1 MDYINILTRLV
12 SRKLSEGKA
21 DEIVFADRPS
31 VSDKWNEVSWS
42 DFAGHVDA
50 LAAALYGEGIEAGQC
65 VAVCSPNRAEALVV
79 DFAAYRLRAVPVSIY
94 STSSPDQIAYVVND
108 SMAAIIFCGGQEQY
122 ANVRRIHSFH
132 SGLKRIVA
140 TDDIVIDS
148 DDNTTVR
155 FSEFLESGRAS
166 FEARRAEIDS
176 VTASASPDDVATLIY
191 TSGTTGEPKG
201 AVLTHHCFDE
211 AIRFHDRRFTG
222 FDPAVDTSLCFLP
235 LSHIF
240 EKAWTCYCMHCGTR
254 VYINRDPKDVAE
266 AVRQVS
272 PTFMCSVPRF
282 WEKAYD
288 AITGRLESAPL
299 AKRLAFRVALS
310 VGRSRNLHYVRLGLP
325 VPRFLEWRYR
335 ICDRNI
341 FRPIRRAMGV
351 DRGKMFPTAG
361 APIGDTVNE
370 FFHAIGVN
378 VLVGY
383 GLSETTATVSC
394 YPAAGYRIGSVG
406 TPLDGIDVRIDPATS
421 EVQVKAPTV
430 MRGYWNKPQETAEA
444 FTADGWFRT
453 GDAGRIDDEGNLWI
467 TDRIKDLIKTSNGK
481 YIAPQALENL
491 LTEDRFI
498 EQAAVIG
505 EGRKFVTALIVPS
518 FDAIRRYASTR
529 RGLRQTDDISDEAL
543 LNLPWVKEYIMKR
556 ISRIQYRLARYEWVK
571 RITLLSKQFS
581 MDSGELTN
589 TLKLRR
595 PVINDHYKKE
605 IDDMYADPSNKR
617 P

>member
-1 MDYINILTRLV
+1 MDYQNILTGLL
-12 SRKLSEGKA
+12 SRKIGEGKS
-21 DEIVFADRPS
+21 DDIVFADRRS
-31 VSDKWNEVSWS
+31 VSDKWTEVSWN
-42 DFAGHVDA
+42 DFAGRVEA
-50 LAAALYGEGIEAGQC
+50 LASALYAKGITAGQS
-65 VAVCSPNRAEALVV
+65 VAVYSPNRAEALVV

-94 STSSPDQIAYVVND
+94 STSSPDQVAYVVND
-108 SMAAIIFCGGQEQY
+108 CRAAILFCGGREQY
-122 ANVRRIHSFH
+122 DNARRLHSLHEGFIC
-132 SGLKRIVA
+132 IVA
-140 TDDIVIDS
+140 MDDVVIDS
-148 DDNTTVR
+148 DDKTTVM
-155 FSEFLESGRAS
+155 FSDFIESGSIALEENRKS
-166 FEARRAEIDS
+166 VEAI
-176 VTASASPDDVATLIY
+176 TAAAVPEDIATLIY

-201 AVLTHHCFDE
+201 AVLTHRCFDE
-211 AIRFHDRRFTG
+211 AIRFHDRRFKG
-222 FDPAVDTSLCFLP
+222 FNPRLDTSLCFLP

-240 EKAWTCYCMHCGTR
+240 EKAWTYYCLHCGTR
-254 VYINRDPKDVAE
+254 VYINRDPKDVAK
-266 AVRQVS
+266 AVSDVS

-288 AITGRLESAPL
+288 AIRVKLEKAPVV
-299 AKRLAFRVALS
+299 KRMAFRAAMS

-325 VPRFLEWRYR
+325 VPRLLEWSYR

-370 FFHAIGVN
+370 FFHAMGVN

-394 YPAAGYRIGSVG
+394 YPSAGYRIGSVG
-406 TPLDGIDVRIDPATS
+406 TALDGIDVRIDPETL

-430 MRGYWNKPQETAEA
+430 MRGYWNKPAETEAA
-444 FTADGWFRT
+444 FTSDGWFRT
-453 GDAGRIDDEGNLWI
+453 GDAGRIDDDGNLWI

-481 YIAPQALENL
+481 YIAPQALESL

-518 FDAIRRYASTR
+518 VDAIRRYARTR
-529 RGLRQTDDISDEAL
+529 RGMRQADTISSEAL

-571 RITLLSKQFS
+571 RITLLSEQFS

-605 IDDMYADPSNKR
+605 IDEMYADPPAK
-617 P
+617 

>member
-1 MDYINILTRLV
+1 MEYKNILTRLLA
-12 SRKLSEGKA
+12 RKTAEGKGDA
-21 DEIVFADRPS
+21 VAFSDRASVTAVWRDFTWREFAE
-31 VSDKWNEVSWS
+31 KT
-42 DFAGHVDA
+42 DA
-50 LAAALYGEGIEAGQC
+50 LASALLARGIAPGQC
-65 VAVCSPNRAEALVV
+65 VAVYSPNRAGALFV

-94 STSSPDQIAYVVND
+94 STSSPDQVAYIVND
-108 SMAAIIFCGGQEQY
+108 SHAALLFCGGQEQY
-122 ANVRRIHSFH
+122 DNARSVRTFH
-132 SGLKRIVA
+132 SGFMSIVA
-140 TDDIVIDS
+140 MDGITLDPADTATLTLSSLIDEGLAS
-148 DDNTTVR
+148 LGAN
-155 FSEFLESGRAS
+155 RA
-166 FEARRAEIDS
+166 AIDA
-176 VTASASPDDVATLIY
+176 VTASATPEDVATLIY

-201 AVLTHHCFDE
+201 AILPHSCFDE
-211 AIRFHDRRFTG
+211 AIRFHDKRFAAIAPT
-222 FDPAVDTSLCFLP
+222 DTSLCFLP

-240 EKAWTCYCMHCGTR
+240 EKAWTCYCLHRDVR
-254 VYINRDPKDVAE
+254 VYINRDPKEVAE
-266 AVRQVS
+266 AVRQVR
-272 PTFMCSVPRF
+272 PVYMCSVPRF

-288 AITGRLESAPL
+288 VIREKVDSSSAV
-299 AKRLAFRVALS
+299 RRMAFRAALA
-310 VGRSRNLHYVRLGLP
+310 VGRSRNLNYVRQGLP

-335 ICDRNI
+335 IVDRNI

-351 DRGKMFPTAG
+351 DDGKMFPTAG

-370 FFHAIGVN
+370 FFHSIGVN

-383 GLSETTATVSC
+383 GLSETTATVAC
-394 YPAAGYRIGSVG
+394 YPDTGYCIGSVG
-406 TPLDGIDVRIDPATS
+406 VALDGVNVRIDPETD

-430 MRGYWNKPQETAEA
+430 MRGYWNKPEETQAA

-453 GDAGRIDDEGNLWI
+453 GDAGRLDTDGNLWI

-481 YIAPQALENL
+481 YIAPQALESL

-518 FDAIRRYASTR
+518 IDAIRRYARTR
-529 RGLRQTDDISDEAL
+529 RDLRQADEMSNEAL

-556 ISRIQYRLARYEWVK
+556 ITRLQQRLARYEWVK
-571 RITLLSKQFS
+571 RITLLSRQFS

-605 IDDMYADPSNKR
+605 IDEMYDNKA
-617 P
+617 